1 MSFPRRALEN
11 NFLSDLKT
19 KTKTKTKCFFFKMNE
34 NTISPFVF
42 VFVFVLRS
50 DKKFGSE
57 GPLGNDMKKAYKH
70 IILFQDL

>member
-1 MSFPRRALEN
+1 
-11 NFLSDLKT
+11 
-19 KTKTKTKCFFFKMNE
+19 MNE

-70 IILFQDL
+70 IIWFQDL